1 MSIRAKR
8 VIIVLVVFALLA
20 GLFFIITVR
29 STQQKEHR
37 QIEVQLYG
45 YRLDNKMIMQDT
57 NGKLWEIPYNDRITA
72 DDIVLL
78 DVTGYKVNKVYI
90 QIIEANTEP
99 ETLGEGHG

>member
-29 STQQKEHR
+29 STQQKERR

-45 YRLDNKMIMQDT
+45 YRLDNKMIMQDS
-57 NGKLWEIPYNDRITA
+57 NGKLWEIPYNDRITS

-90 QIIEANTEP
+90 QIIEAVP
-99 ETLGEGHG
+99 ETLGEGHE

>member
-1 MSIRAKR
+1 MSMRAKR

-29 STQQKEHR
+29 STQQKERR

-45 YRLDNKMIMQDT
+45 YRLDNKMIMQDS

-90 QIIEANTEP
+90 QIIEAVP